1 MEELMFKKSLSL
13 LLVAVLVH
21 TVSAAP
27 ALAGSNA
34 EKEARF
40 AEKVKAN
47 ILKLGTGPD
56 ALVKVKLRDKTKLEG
71 YISEAGTDSFVV
83 MNTKTGAATTI
94 LYPQVKSVKGNN
106 LSTGVW
112 IAIGVGIVILVAG
125 IIVLAARHSIRNSF

>member
-1 MEELMFKKSLSL
+1 MFKKLLSL
-13 LLVAVLVH
+13 ALVTVLVH

-27 ALAGSNA
+27 CLAGTNA

-47 ILKLGTGPD
+47 IMKLGTGPD
-56 ALVKVKLRDKTKLEG
+56 ARVHVKLRDKTKLEG

-83 MNTKTGAATTI
+83 MNSKTNVATTV

-125 IIVLAARHSIRNSF
+125 ILVLLARHSIRSQF

>member
-1 MEELMFKKSLSL
+1 MAEGSAVRFKPPALRVSRQRFLQPTIKEESMFKKSLSL

-21 TVSAAP
+21 TVGAAP

-34 EKEARF
+34 EKEAQF

-71 YISEAGTDSFVV
+71 YVSEAGTDSFVV
-83 MNTKTGAATTI
+83 MNT
-94 LYPQVKSVKGNN
+94 
-106 LSTGVW
+106 
-112 IAIGVGIVILVAG
+112 
-125 IIVLAARHSIRNSF
+125 

>member
-1 MEELMFKKSLSL
+1 MLKKSLSL
-13 LLVAVLVH
+13 MLVAVLVH

-27 ALAGSNA
+27 VFAGTKA
-34 EKEARF
+34 EKDAQF
-40 AEKVKAN
+40 AEKVRAN

-56 ALVKVKLRDKTKLEG
+56 ALVKIKLRDKTKLEG

-83 MNTKTGAATTI
+83 MNAGTGVATTVA
-94 LYPQVKSVKGNN
+94 YPQVKTVRGNN

-125 IIVLAARHSIRNSF
+125 IVVLAARHSIRSKF